1 MSQNIIISVSEAG
14 SPASRTFAFKIAA
27 GKEILVEQKLT
38 PVESSQV
45 REMAGQ
51 YISMFHESCKGNAA
65 QDYLSIL
72 GDGLFH
78 IFFETCWQDFG
89 GKILEGGTL
98 IIASEI
104 PEVLQLPWEYLR
116 LAGLVVGFDDRFSI
130 IRMPMAADGL
140 PASQAKI
147 APGPLRV
154 LFVACEPLDHEKEE
168 QWMLQAAEGQDMVL
182 QICDEGTLEELKE
195 TARTFQP
202 HLVHLAVQGTVK
214 GGQAFFSM
222 LDGKARRSL
231 HSPEEL
237 ADALKGSGT
246 QCVVFGGCQT
256 EAPSSLY
263 LLSQVVVRYL
273 PIAVLWNGKT
283 SLAFAF
289 YRSLA
294 EGRSMNDALCAA
306 RREMQTA
313 CFKDGEVF
321 SIPIFFAA
329 SDQQM
334 IFDAQKRSDSAV
346 APGIMKKTL
355 HPLPGLSEG
364 YAHGF
369 VDRRL
374 DLQRLTSALLE
385 GTARTLIITG
395 PRGVGKSALATMLA
409 KRLASFGYILLP
421 VYSSQNNPISATRLL
436 ESFVSLLAKSGQV
449 EAAQRLRDASRSAAD
464 RQKSMLDVL
473 NHGKFLILLDGLD
486 PDEKTGKISDPD
498 LAEFYLQ
505 ALGELDTSRMIITSR
520 SLSADVLPLSKRAW
534 EWPLAGLSNAA
545 FIKYL
550 LQDEIVAERYRRG
563 EVRYEDLQRL
573 CSSAAGSP
581 ACLAQMAVALRTAD
595 RIGNCEEVLEKIS
608 APLSSKS
615 RSSLGMAA
623 AFGIAINLAALTAV
637 SGRQEK
643 EVIEFVGD
651 WKQHNLIY
659 QAGGLWAVPSYIRD
673 KLLAVLKTEEIR
685 AAQKAAGD
693 FMRAL
698 AEEGKAAELGLSRLD
713 LMLEARGHYIAA
725 DDLKAARVVSGRI
738 SSYLERRGYNSQLI
752 RLNQELLKLE
762 KHAETMNWIAR
773 GYLGL
778 GDYIS
783 AQEWYGRALEMGPDA
798 AACLGLGTIH
808 LCQGRDEQAWEMLQ
822 KAQKLQETIGD
833 LRGQAET
840 LQTMALLDLRR
851 GDHETAR
858 ARIVKALEMVQ
869 HTGDRAGFAEAQY
882 KLAAIDMERGD
893 LQLAREEFQ
902 KALKLK
908 REIGERRGEAAV
920 LHNLGQIESQGND
933 KDAAVKN
940 FSEALR
946 IYQELADKP
955 GEAGAFF
962 QLGALAVQRDKI
974 PEGLRLM
981 ALAAVVLRS
990 IKSDEVKNV
999 EPLVERLAAQ
1009 LAYSQEQFMVMVQEV
1024 LQNYVTERGWGLVKR
1039 AFAEK

>member
-1 MSQNIIISVSEAG
+1 MSQNIIISVYEAG

-27 GKEILVEQKLT
+27 GKEILVERKLT

-51 YISMFHESCKGNAA
+51 YISMFSESCKGNVA

-72 GDGLFH
+72 GDGLFN
-78 IFFETCWQDFG
+78 IFFETGWQDFG
-89 GKILEGGTL
+89 GKILEGGTM

-116 LAGLVVGFDDRFSI
+116 LADLVVGFDDRFSI
-130 IRMPMAADGL
+130 IRMPKAADGL
-140 PASQAKI
+140 PASRAEI

-154 LFVACEPLDHEKEE
+154 LFAACNPLGHEQEE
-168 QWMLQAAEGQDMVL
+168 QWMLQAAEGQEMLL

-202 HLVHLAVQGTVK
+202 HLIHLVVRGIVK

-222 LDGKARRSL
+222 LDGKARQSL
-231 HSPEEL
+231 HSPVQL
-237 ADALKGSGT
+237 ADALKGCGT
-246 QCVVFGGCQT
+246 QCVIFGGCQT

-263 LLSQVVVRYL
+263 LLSQVLVRHIPLAVV
-273 PIAVLWNGKT
+273 WNGKT
-283 SLAFAF
+283 SFAFAF

-294 EGRSMNDALCAA
+294 KGRSINDALSAT

-313 CFKDGEVF
+313 CFKEGENCA
-321 SIPIFFAA
+321 IPIFFAA

-334 IFDAQKRSDSAV
+334 LFDPQKRSDGAV
-346 APGIMKKTL
+346 APRTMKRTL
-355 HPLPGLSEG
+355 NPLPGLSEG
-364 YAHGF
+364 HAHGF

-374 DLQRLTSALLE
+374 DLQRLTFALLE

-395 PRGVGKSALATMLA
+395 PRGVGKSTLATMLA
-409 KRLASFGYILLP
+409 KRLESSGYFLLP
-421 VYSSQNNPISATRLL
+421 VYSSQNNPVSVTRLL

-464 RQKSMLDVL
+464 RQKSMLEVL

-486 PDEKTGKISDPD
+486 PDEKTGKIEYPD

-505 ALGELDTSRMIITSR
+505 AQRELDTSRMIITSR
-520 SLSADVLPLSKRAW
+520 SLSADALPLSKRAW
-534 EWPLAGLSNAA
+534 EWPLTGLSNAA

-550 LQDEIVAERYRRG
+550 LQDEIVADRYRRG

-581 ACLAQMAVALRTAD
+581 ACLAQMTVALRMYGKM
-595 RIGNCEEVLEKIS
+595 GNCEDVLEKIS
-608 APLSSKS
+608 ALLSSKS
-615 RSSLGMAA
+615 RSAISMAA
-623 AFGIAINLAALTAV
+623 VFGIAVNPTALAAV
-637 SGRQEK
+637 SGGQAK
-643 EVIEFVGD
+643 EALEFVCD
-651 WKQHNLIY
+651 WKQLNLIY
-659 QAGGLWAVPSYIRD
+659 QAGKLWAVPSYIRD
-673 KLLAVLKTEEIR
+673 KLLAVLKPEER
-685 AAQKAAGD
+685 RTAQKAAGD
-693 FMRAL
+693 FLRVL

-725 DDLKAARVVSGRI
+725 DELKAARVVSGRI
-738 SSYLERRGYNSQLI
+738 SSYLERRGYHSQLI

-762 KHAETMNWIAR
+762 RHAETMNWIAR

-798 AACLGLGTIH
+798 SACLGLGTIH
-808 LCQGRDEQAWEMLQ
+808 LCQGRDGQALEMLQ
-822 KAQKLQETIGD
+822 KAQKLQETLGD

-858 ARIVKALEMVQ
+858 SRIVKALEMVQ

-882 KLAAIDMERGD
+882 KLAAIDMQRGD
-893 LQLAREEFQ
+893 LQLAREEFE
-902 KALKLK
+902 KALQLK

-920 LHNLGQIESQGND
+920 LHNLGQIESKGND

-962 QLGALAVQRDKI
+962 QLGALAVQKDKI

-990 IKSDEVKNV
+990 IKSDEIKNV

-1024 LQNYVTERGWGLVKR
+1024 LQNYVTDKGWGLVKR
-1039 AFAEK
+1039 AFVEK

>member
-1 MSQNIIISVSEAG
+1 MSQNIVISVSEAG

-27 GKEILVEQKLT
+27 GKEILVEKKLT

-51 YISMFHESCKGNAA
+51 YISMFSEGCKGNAA

-78 IFFETCWQDFG
+78 IFFEAGWQNFG

-116 LAGLVVGFDDRFSI
+116 LAGLVVGFDDRFRI
-130 IRMPMAADGL
+130 IRMPKAADGL
-140 PASQAKI
+140 PASQAEM

-154 LFVACEPLDHEKEE
+154 LFVACDPLDYEQEE

-182 QICDEGTLEELKE
+182 QICNEGTLEELKE
-195 TARTFQP
+195 TARTFRP
-202 HLVHLAVQGTVK
+202 HLIHLVVQGTVK

-222 LDGKARRSL
+222 LDGKARLSP
-231 HSPEEL
+231 HSPQEL
-237 ADALKGSGT
+237 ADALNGCGT
-246 QCVVFGGCQT
+246 QCVIFGGRQT
-256 EAPSSLY
+256 DAPSSLY
-263 LLSQVVVRYL
+263 LLSQALVRYL
-273 PIAVLWNGKT
+273 PFAVCWNGKT
-283 SLAFAF
+283 SFAFAL

-294 EGRSMNDALCAA
+294 KGRSMNDALSAT

-313 CFKDGEVF
+313 CFRECEICA
-321 SIPIFFAA
+321 IPIFFAA

-334 IFDAQKRSDSAV
+334 IFDAQQRSDVAV
-346 APGIMKKTL
+346 AHGIIKKAL

-364 YAHGF
+364 HAHGF

-395 PRGVGKSALATMLA
+395 PRGVGKSTLATMLA
-409 KRLASFGYILLP
+409 KRLSSFGYSLLP
-421 VYSSQNNPISATRLL
+421 VYSSQNNPLSATRLL
-436 ESFVSLLAKSGQV
+436 ESFISLLAKSGQV
-449 EAAQRLRDASRSAAD
+449 EAAQRLRDSSRPAAD

-486 PDEKTGKISDPD
+486 PDEKTGKIKDPD

-505 ALGELDTSRMIITSR
+505 AQRDLNTSRMIITS
-520 SLSADVLPLSKRAW
+520 LSIGADVLPLSKRAW
-534 EWPLAGLSNAA
+534 EWPLTGLSNAA

-563 EVRYEDLQRL
+563 EIRYEDLQRL
-573 CSSAAGSP
+573 CLSADGSP
-581 ACLAQMAVALRTAD
+581 ACLAQMTVALRMD
-595 RIGNCEEVLEKIS
+595 GRIGNCEEVLERTS
-608 APLSSKS
+608 ALLSSKS
-615 RSSLGMAA
+615 LSALSMAA
-623 AFGIAINLAALTAV
+623 VFGIAVSPAALTAV
-637 SGRQEK
+637 SGRQAE
-643 EVIEFVGD
+643 EVLEFVCD
-651 WKQHNLIY
+651 WKQLNLIH
-659 QAGGLWAVPSYIRD
+659 QAGELWAVPSYIRD
-673 KLLAVLKTEEIR
+673 KLLAVLKPEELR

-698 AEEGKAAELGLSRLD
+698 AEEGKAAEIGLSRLD

-725 DDLKAARVVSGRI
+725 DDLKAARIVSGRI
-738 SSYLERRGYNSQLI
+738 SSYLERRGYHSQLI
-752 RLNQELLKLE
+752 RLNQELLNLE
-762 KHAETMNWIAR
+762 RHAETMSWIAR

-778 GDYIS
+778 GDYRS

-798 AACLGLGTIH
+798 AASLGLGMIH
-808 LCQGRDEQAWEMLQ
+808 LRQGRNEQALEALQ
-822 KAQKLQETIGD
+822 KAQKLQETLGD

-851 GDHETAR
+851 SDYETAR
-858 ARIVKALEMVQ
+858 SRIVKALEMLQ
-869 HTGDRAGFAEAQY
+869 QTGDIAGFATAQY
-882 KLAAIDMERGD
+882 NLAAIDMERGD

-902 KALKLK
+902 KALRLK

-920 LHNLGQIESQGND
+920 LHNLGQIDSQG
-933 KDAAVKN
+933 KEKEAAVKN
-940 FSEALR
+940 FCEALR

-962 QLGALAVQRDKI
+962 QLGALAVQKDKI

-990 IKSDEVKNV
+990 INSDEVKNV
-999 EPLVERLAAQ
+999 EPLVERLAAK
-1009 LAYSQEQFMVMVQEV
+1009 LNYSQEQFMVMVQEV
-1024 LQNYVTERGWGLVKR
+1024 LQHYATDKGWGLVKR
-1039 AFAEK
+1039 AFVEK